1 MMIEEFNG
9 VFYLIIYIV
18 LFIGFVFYAF
28 QTLLGTAKFIDKYS
42 IDQSGAFMVRFV
54 GTFISAFALI
64 QLYLFFDG
72 IEGHWAFFLFGLL
85 QSVIAFVANLITVEF
100 SHYKTNKGEKI
111 TKEGYLAPLVFTVL
125 WLILI
130 YGVQDKI
137 YL

>member
-1 MMIEEFNG
+1 MVEDFNG
-9 VFYLIIYIV
+9 ILYLIIYII
-18 LFIGFVFYAF
+18 LFLGSVYYGYQVVF
-28 QTLLGTAKFIDKYS
+28 GTSKFIKKYN
-42 IDQSGAFMVRFV
+42 IDQSGAFFVRFL
-54 GTFISAFALI
+54 GTNIIAFALI

-111 TKEGYLAPLVFTVL
+111 TKEGFLAPLVFTVL